1 MKKMTLIILLL
12 AFGIWAKAQKNE
24 GEVTFKRTT
33 SWTKMNDQ
41 MTFLSKQQKE
51 KNAYM
56 FGNIDISTQTYT
68 LFFSPK
74 GSKYEEKEENTNGY
88 SWRKEQFVIYRDFE
102 NETLTDVIDF
112 LGKTY
117 VVEDSLERPQWKILN
132 DIKDVAG
139 HICMK
144 AQIKDPIKNQVIVA
158 WFAQDIKAKAGPERL
173 WGLPGLILELDI
185 NNGACVISASKIEFK
200 KLTTEL
206 DLPKKIKGSKI
217 KEVGY
222 QQMIEKHVKEKFKEE
237 VNPFWSIRY

>member
-1 MKKMTLIILLL
+1 LGKST
-12 AFGIWAKAQKNE
+12 KNE

-68 LFFSPK
+68 LLFSPK

-102 NETLTDVIDF
+102 NEIFTDVIDF

-117 VVEDSLERPQWKILN
+117 V
-132 DIKDVAG
+132 G
-139 HICMK
+139 
-144 AQIKDPIKNQVIVA
+144 
-158 WFAQDIKAKAGPERL
+158 
-173 WGLPGLILELDI
+173 
-185 NNGACVISASKIEFK
+185 
-200 KLTTEL
+200 
-206 DLPKKIKGSKI
+206 
-217 KEVGY
+217 
-222 QQMIEKHVKEKFKEE
+222 
-237 VNPFWSIRY
+237 